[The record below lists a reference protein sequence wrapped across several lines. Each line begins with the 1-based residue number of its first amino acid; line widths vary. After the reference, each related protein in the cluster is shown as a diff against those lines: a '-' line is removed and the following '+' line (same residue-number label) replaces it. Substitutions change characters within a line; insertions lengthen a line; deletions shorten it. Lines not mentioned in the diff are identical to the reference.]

1 MKILSA
7 FILLLLFMLS
17 LSCKDEEVS
26 PQKAILGQWEFI
38 GIGNGR
44 VEAPTDVKWYDEYL
58 EDSVLLHQQYSTGK
72 IVKTKY
78 YWENNGFLNAD
89 GTTYKCVFYKDTMQL
104 DYVYANAIFM
114 SRFFKRIK

>member
-7 FILLLLFMLS
+7 FILLLLFTLS

-26 PQKAILGQWEFI
+26 PQKAILGKWELV
-38 GIGNGR
+38 GIGNGK
-44 VEAPTDVKWYDEYL
+44 VEISANLKWYDEYL
-58 EDSVLLHQQYSTGK
+58 EDSILLQHEYSRGK

-78 YWENNGFLNAD
+78 YWESNGFLNTD

-104 DYVYANAIFM
+104 DYAHANALFM
-114 SRFFKRIK
+114 TLFYKRVK